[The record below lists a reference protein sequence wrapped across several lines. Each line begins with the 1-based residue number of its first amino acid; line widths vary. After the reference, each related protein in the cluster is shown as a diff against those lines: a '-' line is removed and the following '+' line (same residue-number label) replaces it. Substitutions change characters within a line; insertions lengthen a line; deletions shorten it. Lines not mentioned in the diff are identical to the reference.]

1 MSLLL
6 KSVGDRLLDIYYSVH
21 TQTTKHAVVVSLS
34 LSDKPIWHD
43 TKTDNLKKLAKK
55 DESATKQWK
64 QIMLEVELES
74 AINVVTEERADHGNI
89 DTASIWEP
97 LDIQS
102 EELSKGQILIINE
115 ESSWDQKHED
125 LPEELTLAK
134 NLRLRDLSGIFLNIE
149 SIKDK
154 MLPVDSKLE
163 WSTTICQDTEKITC
177 SIL

>member
-1 MSLLL
+1 M
-6 KSVGDRLLDIYYSVH
+6 
-21 TQTTKHAVVVSLS
+21 
-34 LSDKPIWHD
+34 
-43 TKTDNLKKLAKK
+43 DNLKKLAKN
-55 DESATKQWK
+55 DESAAKQWK

-74 AINVVTEERADHGNI
+74 ARNVVTEETAGHGNI
-89 DTASIWEP
+89 DTASLWEP

-102 EELSKGQILIINE
+102 EGLSEGQLLIINE
-115 ESSWDQKHED
+115 ETSWDQKHED

-149 SIKDK
+149 STKDK

-163 WSTTICQDTEKITC
+163 WSMTICQGTEKITC